1 MVFNKGVRSALIV
14 GVVSLACAA
23 PTPEAA
29 AGAASEQLGPD
40 GLPLVSGKEPLPEP
54 LPRVAAEVN
63 GQPILVTSVTLVADV
78 EHAEGDSPAE
88 QRAWAYRKALQ
99 GLVVRELLFQEALR
113 RGLEADSK
121 TVAAAY
127 DQARLNY
134 KDDGVWAG
142 FLEQQGMTEEQF
154 RTELRLQQT
163 VNVLMRDLVKAVPQ
177 AATVEQARRYY
188 DENPEQFETGERL
201 RASHILLRV
210 RNQADPA
217 EQQAARDRIES
228 LRTEIE
234 AGAAFAALAAEHSE
248 DAGSSGK
255 GGELQMFTSRDMAP
269 AFSDAAFA
277 LKPGELSQPVV
288 TPFGLHLILLHERL
302 PSERRTFES
311 VEQPLRAHVAQ
322 VMRQQAIQVVV
333 AELRER
339 ATIETFL

>member
-1 MVFNKGVRSALIV
+1 M
-14 GVVSLACAA
+14 
-23 PTPEAA
+23 
-29 AGAASEQLGPD
+29 AS
-40 GLPLVSGKEPLPEP
+40 
-54 LPRVAAEVN
+54 
-63 GQPILVTSVTLVADV
+63 PILANSVALVADV

-88 QRAWAYRKALQ
+88 QRAYAYRKALQ

-113 RGLEADSK
+113 RGFEAD
-121 TVAAAY
+121 TRAVAGCVRSGSA
-127 DQARLNY
+127 QLQGRRRLGGASSSSREWP
-134 KDDGVWAG
+134 KRSS
-142 FLEQQGMTEEQF
+142 E
-154 RTELRLQQT
+154 RELRLQHT
-163 VNVLMRDLVKAVPQ
+163 VNALMRDLVKAVPQ

-217 EQQAARDRIES
+217 EQQAARDRIETI
-228 LRTEIE
+228 RTEIE
-234 AGAAFAALAAEHSE
+234 AGAAFAARAAEHSE

-311 VEQPLRAHVAQ
+311 VEQSLRAHVAQ

-333 AELRER
+333 AGLRER

>member
-1 MVFNKGVRSALIV
+1 
-14 GVVSLACAA
+14 
-23 PTPEAA
+23 
-29 AGAASEQLGPD
+29 
-40 GLPLVSGKEPLPEP
+40 
-54 LPRVAAEVN
+54 VAAEVN

-210 RNQADPA
+210 GNQADPA
-217 EQQAARDRIES
+217 EQQAARDRIEGI
-228 LRTEIE
+228 RTEIE

-269 AFSDAAFA
+269 AFSEAAFA

-288 TPFGLHLILLHERL
+288 TPFGLNLILLHERL

-311 VEQPLRAHVAQ
+311 VEQRLRAHVAQ

-333 AELRER
+333 AKLRER